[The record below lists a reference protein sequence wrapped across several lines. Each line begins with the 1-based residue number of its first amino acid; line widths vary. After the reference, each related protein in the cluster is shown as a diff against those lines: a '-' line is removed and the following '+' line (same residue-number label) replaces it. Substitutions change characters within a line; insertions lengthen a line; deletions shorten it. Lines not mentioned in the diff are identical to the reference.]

1 MTIRSLILCY
11 AEEERSQLTIRNN
24 KQQEEEEE
32 IQVDSIHWILF
43 VMCMYIFF
51 FLFFKLQGLVCVY
64 QSSSNVWYS
73 L

>member
-43 VMCMYIFF
+43 VMCMYFF
-51 FLFFKLQGLVCVY
+51 FCSLNYKDWFVY
-64 QSSSNVWYS
+64 INHPGNVWYS